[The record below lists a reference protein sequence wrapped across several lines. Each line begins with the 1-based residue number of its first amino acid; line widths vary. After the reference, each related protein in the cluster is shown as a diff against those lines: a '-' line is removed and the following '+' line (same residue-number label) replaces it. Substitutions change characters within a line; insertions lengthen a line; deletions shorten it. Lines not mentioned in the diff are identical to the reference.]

1 MKTEMLSNQACVNYI
16 NGRLQLIKELIADEA
31 KFDSITR
38 ETVDKQFEKIKEY
51 LSVVYTR
58 K

>member
-16 NGRLQLIKELIADEA
+16 NGRLHLIKELIADEA

-38 ETVDKQFEKIKEY
+38 ETVDKQIEKIKEY

>member
-1 MKTEMLSNQACVNYI
+1 MKTEILSNQDYVQYI
-16 NGRLQLIKELIADEA
+16 NGRLHLIKELIADEA

>member
-1 MKTEMLSNQACVNYI
+1 MKTEMLSNQACVKYI
-16 NGRLQLIKELIADEA
+16 NGRLHLIKELIADEA

>member
-1 MKTEMLSNQACVNYI
+1 MLSNQACVNYI
-16 NGRLQLIKELIADEA
+16 NGRLHLIKELIADEA

-51 LSVVYTR
+51 LGVVYTR

>member
-1 MKTEMLSNQACVNYI
+1 MKTEMLSKQACVNYI
-16 NGRLQLIKELIADEA
+16 NGRLHLIKELIADEA

>member
-1 MKTEMLSNQACVNYI
+1 MKTEMLSDQACVNYI
-16 NGRLQLIKELIADEA
+16 NGRLHLIKELIADEA

>member
-16 NGRLQLIKELIADEA
+16 NGRLHLIKELIADEA
-31 KFDSITR
+31 KFDSITK
-38 ETVDKQFEKIKEY
+38 ETVEKQFAKIKEY

>member
-1 MKTEMLSNQACVNYI
+1 MKTEILSNQACVNYI
-16 NGRLQLIKELIADEA
+16 NGRLHLIKELIADEA
-31 KFDSITR
+31 KFDSTTK

>member
-16 NGRLQLIKELIADEA
+16 NGRIHLIKELIADEA
-31 KFDSITR
+31 KFDSITK

>member
-16 NGRLQLIKELIADEA
+16 NGRLHLIKELIADEA
-31 KFDSITR
+31 KFDIITK

>member
-16 NGRLQLIKELIADEA
+16 NGRLHLIKELIADEA
-31 KFDSITR
+31 KFDNITK

>member
-16 NGRLQLIKELIADEA
+16 NGRLHLIKELIADES
-31 KFDSITR
+31 KFDSITK

>member
-1 MKTEMLSNQACVNYI
+1 MKPEMLSNQACVNYI
-16 NGRLQLIKELIADEA
+16 NGRLHLIKELIADEA

>member
-1 MKTEMLSNQACVNYI
+1 MKTEILSNQACVNYI
-16 NGRLQLIKELIADEA
+16 NGRLHFIKELIADEA

>member
-1 MKTEMLSNQACVNYI
+1 MLSNQACVNYI
-16 NGRLQLIKELIADEA
+16 NGRLHLIKELIADEA
-31 KFDSITR
+31 KFDSITK

>member
-16 NGRLQLIKELIADEA
+16 NGRLHLIKELIADEA
-31 KFDSITR
+31 KFDSITK
-38 ETVDKQFEKIKEY
+38 ETVDKQFEKIKDY

>member
-16 NGRLQLIKELIADEA
+16 NGRLHLIKELIADEA
-31 KFDSITR
+31 KFDSITK

>member
-16 NGRLQLIKELIADEA
+16 NGRLHLIIELIADEA
-31 KFDSITR
+31 KFDSITK